1 MDNPRQSFIETAREI
16 LERIELPRVAGWWL
30 DVEQLLQD
38 LEQIRRTMTLPHWL
52 PERSEE
58 LSRMAAQ
65 GMTPTVEEDR
75 KWKPGDYSPNFFT
88 VITLWPFEN
97 GSNVPK
103 WLDVC
108 IGDPLQPSFIVER
121 REIFLDRDEVE
132 DGKPAESG
140 LLFDDVRKD
149 LQFFLQSWIRYVE
162 TRPEPEARSIVS
174 RRRPAT
180 PDGPQELPVTVIS
193 EADRKLIQE
202 KLAAGDLELPSP
214 KNARQAEFILWHKG
228 QRPEFQPTR
237 AEIMLSALLHAK
249 AENVDSP
256 QHIEEPKKKPRGRPK
271 KIDIPEQLAERICQL
286 WATGTFAE
294 YADLDRHLNLKPL
307 ITHTIIDRKRKG
319 KKPKRKGKKPDGK
332 PPEK

>member
-16 LERIELPRVAGWWL
+16 LARIESPRVAGWWL

-38 LEQIRRTMTLPHWL
+38 LEQIRRTMALPHWL

-65 GMTPTVEEDR
+65 GMAPIVDEDR

-88 VITLWPFEN
+88 VITLWPAD
-97 GSNVPK
+97 VPK

-108 IGDPLQPSFIVER
+108 IGDPLRPSFIVER

-132 DGKPAESG
+132 DGEPAESG

-162 TRPEPEARSIVS
+162 SRPEQEARPIVS
-174 RRRPAT
+174 RRKATT
-180 PDGPQELPVTVIS
+180 PDGPRELPVTVIS

-228 QRPEFQPTR
+228 QRQEFQPTR

-256 QHIEEPKKKPRGRPK
+256 EQIEEPKKKPRGRPK

-286 WATGTFAE
+286 WATDTFAE
-294 YADLDRHLNLKPL
+294 YADLDRHLNLDPF
-307 ITHTIIDRKRKG
+307 TTYTIIDRMRKRE
-319 KKPKRKGKKPDGK
+319 KPDGK

>member
-1 MDNPRQSFIETAREI
+1 MDNPRQSFIETAREV
-16 LERIELPRVAGWWL
+16 LARIEAPRTAGWWL
-30 DVEQLLQD
+30 DVEELLQD
-38 LEQIRRTMTLPHWL
+38 LEQIRRTMAFPHWL

-65 GMTPTVEEDR
+65 GMTPIVDEDR

-88 VITLWPFEN
+88 VITLWPAD
-97 GSNVPK
+97 VPE

-108 IGDPLQPSFIVER
+108 IGDPFRPSFIVAK
-121 REIFLDRDEVE
+121 REIYCTEPD
-132 DGKPAESG
+132 ESG
-140 LLFDDVRKD
+140 RLFDDVRKD

-162 TRPEPEARSIVS
+162 TRPEQEARPIVS

-180 PDGPQELPVTVIS
+180 PDGPRELPVTVIS
-193 EADRKLIQE
+193 ESDRKLIHE

-228 QRPEFQPTR
+228 QRPEFRPTR
-237 AEIMLSALLHAK
+237 AEIMLSSLLHAK

-256 QHIEEPKKKPRGRPK
+256 EQIEEPELKRPGRPRK
-271 KIDIPEQLAERICQL
+271 TDIPAEKESQIWSTWRTQFSTYGESDR
-286 WATGTFAE
+286 AHKVPFGTTQKIV
-294 YADLDRHLNLKPL
+294 DRM
-307 ITHTIIDRKRKG
+307 RKRE
-319 KKPKRKGKKPDGK
+319 KPDGK